1 MTKKDFITVAQA
13 LQKIPAS
20 SDRWLTTNLIADSL
34 AAAYPNFDIDKFI
47 EYAMQWNMNVYKGT
61 PATVCLTEKL
71 QNNRN
76 RNNSKI
82 EV

>member
-1 MTKKDFITVAQA
+1 MLDIEKCELKEGGNQ
-13 LQKIPAS
+13 L
-20 SDRWLTTNLIADSL
+20 
-34 AAAYPNFDIDKFI
+34 IDKFI
-47 EYAMQWNMNVYKGT
+47 EYAMQWNMNVYEVT
-61 PATVCLTEKL
+61 PAMVGLTEKL

>member
-13 LQKIPAS
+13 LQKIPSS

-34 AAAYPNFDIDKFI
+34 AAAYSNFHIDKFI
-47 EYAMQWNMNVYKGT
+47 EYAMQWNMNVYEGT
-61 PATVCLTEKL
+61 PARVGLTEKL

>member
-13 LQKIPAS
+13 LRGIESS

-34 AAAYPNFDIDKFI
+34 AAAYSNFDIDKFI

-61 PATVCLTEKL
+61 PARVGLTEKL